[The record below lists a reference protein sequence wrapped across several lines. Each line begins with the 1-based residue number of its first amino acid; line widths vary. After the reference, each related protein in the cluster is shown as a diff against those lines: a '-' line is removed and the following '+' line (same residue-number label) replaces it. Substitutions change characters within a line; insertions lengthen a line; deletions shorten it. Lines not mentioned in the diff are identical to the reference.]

1 MGLTGKQAGHSLD
14 LQSAKVNFQVNR
26 LPGFLCWNL
35 GFLFGNLGFRVC
47 RGMAC
52 RRQYLAT
59 RLCRVHRT
67 VATSCE
73 SLSTEGFLPS
83 FFRSHPTPYKAAQG
97 RAGRAGARPGQARPG
112 QARPQARPGQARPG
126 QARPGQVRAGR
137 AGQGRAGQGRAGQ
150 GRGGAAGGGRG
161 GQRGAAGGRG
171 GRAAQG
177 RAGQG
182 RAGQGRGQ
190 GRARQGS
197 RGVFLLFASL
207 RNSDEWCPSL
217 CGCSGSVGRANQTE
231 GQDLSDPSYYGK
243 VKRKRQQRQK
253 ERRKVRKE
261 SPSKEQ
267 REAKERDSAEAASS
281 RGDSTNASPIE
292 PMKPPHRAGMND
304 SSTKSRGFQQTT
316 CPPPPGR
323 ESPAERGLRRLDM

>member
-47 RGMAC
+47 RGMAR

-73 SLSTEGFLPS
+73 SLSTEGFFLLS
-83 FFRSHPTPYKAAQG
+83 FVPTPRRIRRR
-97 RAGRAGARPGQARPG
+97 RAGQGGQGPGQG
-112 QARPQARPGQARPG
+112 PGQARPG
-126 QARPGQVRAGR
+126 QARPGHGSAGQGRAGQDRAGQGR

-150 GRGGAAGGGRG
+150 GRAG
-161 GQRGAAGGRG
+161 
-171 GRAAQG
+171 QG
-177 RAGQG
+177 AGQG
-182 RAGQGRGQ
+182 RT
-190 GRARQGS
+190 RQGS

-243 VKRKRQQRQK
+243 VKRKRQQRQKEK

>member
-112 QARPQARPGQARPG
+112 HRPGQVRPGQARPG
-126 QARPGQVRAGR
+126 QGRSGQ
-137 AGQGRAGQGRAGQ
+137 AGQGRAGQGRAAGQ
-150 GRGGAAGGGRG
+150 GGAAGG

-182 RAGQGRGQ
+182 RAGQGRAG
-190 GRARQGS
+190 GRAGRGRAQ
-197 RGVFLLFASL
+197 GVFSCFLLPFAIL
-207 RNSDEWCPSL
+207 M
-217 CGCSGSVGRANQTE
+217 SGVHHFVGAPGLWGEPT
-231 GQDLSDPSYYGK
+231 
-243 VKRKRQQRQK
+243 RQK
-253 ERRKVRKE
+253 DKIY
-261 SPSKEQ
+261 
-267 REAKERDSAEAASS
+267 
-281 RGDSTNASPIE
+281 PI
-292 PMKPPHRAGMND
+292 PV
-304 SSTKSRGFQQTT
+304 TT
-316 CPPPPGR
+316 VK
-323 ESPAERGLRRLDM
+323 